1 MISRLLSL
9 PNKGKNV
16 KKEKCYE
23 TVVLKMESLKYFKL
37 HKEEYDFFPPL
48 EKSFYTVTAQHVFMA
63 LEYLKQ
69 KWKQTNKNP
78 KIQPDLNYLLTQL
91 GISYKLL

>member
-1 MISRLLSL
+1 M
-9 PNKGKNV
+9 

-69 KWKQTNKNP
+69 K
-78 KIQPDLNYLLTQL
+78 
-91 GISYKLL
+91 